1 MIQQIILSSSI
12 LVSPLISL
20 AQTEN
25 VKCDNLIQAMESDS
39 SEDYAVRM
47 RWLLFDGSILQV
59 DQLQD
64 TAQHRAISVR
74 WFPNFSDAE
83 KEP

>member
-25 VKCDNLIQAMESDS
+25 VKYDNLIQAMETDS
-39 SEDYAVRM
+39 SEDYAVRI

-64 TAQHRAISVR
+64 TAQNRAISVR

>member
-1 MIQQIILSSSI
+1 MIRQIILSSSI
-12 LVSPLISL
+12 LVSPLLSL

-59 DQLQD
+59 DKLQD
-64 TAQHRAISVR
+64 TAQNRAISVR
-74 WFPNFSDAE
+74 WIPNFSHAE